1 MKLEKM
7 KAAVAGHYI
16 PTDRAA
22 EIYGAVTDSDVSQD
36 FVDGALFALGFL
48 TCPPEEE
55 MHGVPAAEFLENYQ
69 RNKAAGDVPPEVLDA
84 VAGIIGDLKEK
95 GMQIGECFL
104 IQMGEVR

>member
-7 KAAVAGHYI
+7 KAAVAGQYI
-16 PTDRAA
+16 PIKHAA
-22 EIYGAVTDSDVSQD
+22 EIYGVVSESDMPQD

-55 MHGVPAAEFLENYQ
+55 MHGVAAAEFLENYHK
-69 RNKAAGDVPPEVLDA
+69 NKAAADIPPEVLDA
-84 VAGIIGDLKEK
+84 VSGILGGIKEK
-95 GMQIGECFL
+95 GVQVGDCFL